1 MENQCLGL
9 ADALGLVPAVK
20 QLSIRVPWRR
30 LPPKLWFRPLQALS
44 PNGDRL
50 VPPWPDLL
58 ITCGKRSVAPAI
70 AVRKASAGQT
80 FTVHIQD
87 PLVDPKN
94 FDLVVAPKHDCL
106 RGGNVVETMA
116 AIHRVTPDKLSAAAD
131 HFRPALAHL
140 PRPIVA
146 VLVGGSSSRNRL
158 TPEIVRD
165 LAQRLLALSRD
176 HGAGLA
182 VTPSRRTGE
191 DNAMTLR
198 ETLRQAPAVVWDGE
212 GENPYFGYLGAADAI
227 VVTSDSVSMVSEAC
241 STGKP
246 VYVLDL
252 EGPSR
257 RIDAFH
263 QTLREAGITRRF
275 DGTLE
280 SWTYPIPNDTAAAAA
295 SVRQRLQ
302 ARRAA

>member
-9 ADALGLVPAVK
+9 TDALGLVPTVK

-44 PNGDRL
+44 SDGDRL
-50 VPPWPDLL
+50 EPPWPDLM
-58 ITCGKRSVAPAI
+58 ITCGKRSVAPAM

-87 PLVDPKN
+87 PLVQPSN
-94 FDLVVAPKHDCL
+94 FGLVIAPEHDRL
-106 RGGNVVETMA
+106 AGDNVVTTKA
-116 AIHRVTPDKLSAAAD
+116 AIHRVTQEKLRAAAE
-131 HFRPALAHL
+131 HFEPALAHL
-140 PRPIVA
+140 PRPVVA

-158 TPEIVRD
+158 TTEIARD
-165 LAQRLLALSRD
+165 LARRLLALSRD

-182 VTPSRRTGE
+182 ITPSRRTGE
-191 DNAMTLR
+191 ANAAILR
-198 ETLRQAPAVVWDGE
+198 ETLRQAPAVVWDGDS
-212 GENPYFGYLGAADAI
+212 ENPYFGYLGLADAV

-246 VYVLDL
+246 VYVLEL

-263 QTLREAGITRRF
+263 RTLRKAGITRRF

-280 SWTYPIPNDTAAAAA
+280 SWTYPIPNDTAAAATA
-295 SVRQRLQ
+295 VHQRLQ
-302 ARRAA
+302 ARQAA